1 MNENA
6 KSLGR
11 TKCQFVNPHGL
22 SDPNNHASASD
33 VICLFRELQKHD
45 LFALIES
52 KKTHNLIREF
62 SNILITKTLELEGT
76 ISGEHGIGINKKEYL
91 VKQHSDNISLMQII
105 KRNVDPKNIM
115 NPGKVIDL

>member
-1 MNENA
+1 MLAPIIGHVGDGNFHCFILYNS
-6 KSLGR
+6 K
-11 TKCQFVNPHGL
+11 
-22 SDPNNHASASD
+22 
-33 VICLFRELQKHD
+33 
-45 LFALIES
+45 S